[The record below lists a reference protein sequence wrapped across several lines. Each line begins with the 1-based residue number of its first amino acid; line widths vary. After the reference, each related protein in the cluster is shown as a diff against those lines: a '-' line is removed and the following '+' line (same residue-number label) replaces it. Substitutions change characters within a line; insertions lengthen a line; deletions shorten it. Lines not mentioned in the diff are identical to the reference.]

1 MWISDFK
8 SKFKSFK
15 IIGGKVNLLSVNRVT
30 MNLLTEKEDKK
41 IHVFE
46 VLIFSENIQWMQ
58 ISRNSLQT
66 PSLDHILLGNFTL
79 SNSIIFVEDTITS
92 NRDFVLFLIDH

>member
-1 MWISDFK
+1 MFSD
-8 SKFKSFK
+8 
-15 IIGGKVNLLSVNRVT
+15 NRVT

-46 VLIFSENIQWMQ
+46 VLIFPENILLLQ

-66 PSLDHILLGNFTL
+66 PSLDDILLGNFTL
-79 SNSIIFVEDTITS
+79 SNSIIFVEDIITS
-92 NRDFVLFLIDH
+92 NRDFVLFLTDH

>member
-1 MWISDFK
+1 M
-8 SKFKSFK
+8 
-15 IIGGKVNLLSVNRVT
+15 IGWKVNLFSDNRVT

-46 VLIFSENIQWMQ
+46 VLIFPENILLLQ

-66 PSLDHILLGNFTL
+66 PSLDDILLGNFTL
-79 SNSIIFVEDTITS
+79 SNSIIFVEDIITS

>member
-1 MWISDFK
+1 MFSD
-8 SKFKSFK
+8 
-15 IIGGKVNLLSVNRVT
+15 NRVT

-46 VLIFSENIQWMQ
+46 VLIFPENILLLQ

-66 PSLDHILLGNFTL
+66 PSLDDILLGNFTL
-79 SNSIIFVEDTITS
+79 SNSIIFVEDIITS

>member
-1 MWISDFK
+1 
-8 SKFKSFK
+8 
-15 IIGGKVNLLSVNRVT
+15 

-46 VLIFSENIQWMQ
+46 VLIFPENILLLQ

-66 PSLDHILLGNFTL
+66 PSLDDILLGNFTL
-79 SNSIIFVEDTITS
+79 SNSIIFVEDIITS